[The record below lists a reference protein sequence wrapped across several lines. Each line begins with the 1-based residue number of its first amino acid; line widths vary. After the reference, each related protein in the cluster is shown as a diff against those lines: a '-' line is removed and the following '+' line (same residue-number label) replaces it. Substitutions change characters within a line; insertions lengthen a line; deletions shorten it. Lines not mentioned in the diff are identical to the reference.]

1 MLGVLPGTSLL
12 MQIVRLL
19 VTIGASLA
27 ALAGVAQVLRIPGV
41 RRSARPGAEAHQ
53 EDRALK
59 ERGWLGLHPSIWK
72 VASTH
77 VVVDA
82 YTNIY
87 APMLPLLIPHLN
99 LSLTTAGTLAMCF
112 QMANSVS
119 QLGFG
124 ALADRWR
131 PQLLVIA
138 GPLVAVI
145 VLSLIG
151 LAGTPFMLGV
161 ILVLGGL
168 GGAAFHPPAA
178 ALVYKLADHRKGL
191 AMSAHLSG
199 GSLGF
204 AFAPLLFAPF
214 IAYVGLRYSPLIMI
228 PGPARVVVDAAAGA
242 ADPAAGNARAVDLD
256 DAAPGGGA
264 ADAALLHHR
273 AAHRDDLRL
282 HDVHADAADAP
293 GLQHRRGERR
303 GVALPVRERRRR
315 ISSADRWP
323 TASGARRV
331 IVWSLI
337 AAVPFMAVA
346 PHLPPLGFTAMLAI
360 GGLLLQ
366 STLPISV
373 TFAQSFVTGGAA
385 TVSSLMMGFAWGMG
399 SLTVPLIGM
408 GADRYGIE
416 PTLAVVAFIPL
427 LAAALAWRL
436 PGTGPPH
443 VEPKRV
449 DSASVA
455 ARSVLRSD
463 SWHVIPPARRSR
475 SARAASRP
483 PSRS

>member
-1 MLGVLPGTSLL
+1 MK
-12 MQIVRLL
+12 
-19 VTIGASLA
+19 
-27 ALAGVAQVLRIPGV
+27 
-41 RRSARPGAEAHQ
+41 
-53 EDRALK
+53 D
-59 ERGWLGLHPSIWK
+59 RGWLGLHTSIWK

-99 LSLTTAGTLAMCF
+99 LSLASAGTLAMCF

-131 PQLLVIA
+131 PQTLVIV

-151 LAGTPFMLGV
+151 LATTPFALGV

-178 ALVYKLADHRKGL
+178 ALVYRLADHRKGL

-204 AFAPLLFAPF
+204 SFAPVLFAPF
-214 IAYVGLRYSPLIMI
+214 IAYMGLRYSPLIMI
-228 PGPARVVVDAAAGA
+228 PGLLALSWTLRQVPPMELPAKHERSTWTTLR
-242 ADPAAGNARAVDLD
+242 PAAVPLTLLYFTIVLRTATTYGFMTFAPTLLTRQGYSIAEASAAVSLYLF
-256 DAAPGGGA
+256 ASGIGGFLGGP
-264 ADAALLHHR
+264 L
-273 AAHRDDLRL
+273 
-282 HDVHADAADAP
+282 
-293 GLQHRRGERR
+293 
-303 GVALPVRERRRR
+303 
-315 ISSADRWP
+315 ADRL
-323 TASGARRV
+323 GARRV
-331 IVWSLI
+331 IVWTLI
-337 AAVPFMAVA
+337 AAVPFMALA
-346 PHLPPLGFTAMLAI
+346 PHLPPLGFTAMLAV

-373 TFAQSFVTGGAA
+373 TFAQSFVKGGAA

-399 SLTVPLIGM
+399 SLTVPLIGL
-408 GADRYGIE
+408 GGDRYGIQ

-427 LAAALAWRL
+427 LAAALAWQL
-436 PGTGPPH
+436 PDSEPQH
-443 VEPKRV
+443 VEPKV
-449 DSASVA
+449 DS
-455 ARSVLRSD
+455 L
-463 SWHVIPPARRSR
+463 P
-475 SARAASRP
+475 
-483 PSRS
+483 